1 MALHWRVDRQCL
13 PLGCGNSAR
22 GINKSL
28 FLLRTNITRLAPAVN
43 WYGYI
48 MQRLGEKLRTLRK
61 HHNMTLI
68 DLAEALGYASHGY
81 LSLIETGKKKPS
93 AEFVWKV
100 AQLFNISTDQ
110 LLRDDLDI
118 ATADTE
124 NTP

>member
-1 MALHWRVDRQCL
+1 VAT
-13 PLGCGNSAR
+13 AR

-28 FLLRTNITRLAPAVN
+28 FLLRTNITHLAPAVN
-43 WYGYI
+43 WHGYI
-48 MQRLGEKLRTLRK
+48 MRRLGEKLRTLRK

-100 AQLFNISTDQ
+100 AQLFNISADQ
-110 LLRDDLDI
+110 LLRDDLEVD
-118 ATADTE
+118 AADTDG
-124 NTP
+124 TP